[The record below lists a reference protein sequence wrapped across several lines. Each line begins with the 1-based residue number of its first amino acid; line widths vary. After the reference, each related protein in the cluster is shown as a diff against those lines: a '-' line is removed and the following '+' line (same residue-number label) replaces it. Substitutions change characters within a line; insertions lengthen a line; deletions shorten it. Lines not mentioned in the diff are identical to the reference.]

1 MKKVFSALAV
11 ISLLVSAFAL
21 FFVAVGATFAEAD
34 GEESLRGVVPDHILE
49 EQGYWQTHV
58 EYLEKLRELEPSI
71 YTLRDKA
78 VTFTMKATEYGQS
91 SRMYDIAYT
100 VKGAYLSDT
109 APEGIDLGG
118 VLDFQKGNL
127 SEGYTFLVL
136 DVILEN
142 RDNKK
147 QMYMMNC
154 IMANSKEPVGFE
166 GAEFKNSARLHAELY
181 PEVPLETSLVYV
193 IPEKEAGFIQISV
206 DNFGSAEENGGDTFI
221 NIEGLSK

>member
-34 GEESLRGVVPDHILE
+34 GEESLRGVVPQHILE
-49 EQGYWQTHV
+49 EQSYWQTHV

-71 YTLRDKA
+71 YTLRDEA
-78 VTFTMKATEYGQS
+78 VTFTMKATEYGRS

-118 VLDFQKGNL
+118 ALGFQKGNL

-142 RDNKK
+142 KDSKK
-147 QMYMMNC
+147 QMYMMNS
-154 IMANSKEPVGFE
+154 IDVSDADLLGFE
-166 GAEFKNSARLHAELY
+166 GVRFKSSARHHAELY
-181 PEVPLETSLVYV
+181 PDTPFETKLAFVVQRSAYPQVH
-193 IPEKEAGFIQISV
+193 I
-206 DNFGSAEENGGDTFI
+206 DNFGAVSVDGRDVYVNLEN
-221 NIEGLSK
+221 LVK